1 MQDIDDT
8 VIPGSVYLVDVQ
20 ERSTVVH
27 ADKDSSI
34 VLSPTPS
41 NHVND
46 PLNWTRRRKTIQMIC
61 VMICAFTLVPESFPR
76 ASLSHVLHCLTPWH

>member
-41 NHVND
+41 NNVND
-46 PLNWTRRRKTIQMIC
+46 PLNWTKRRKTIEMIC
-61 VMICAFTLVPESFPR
+61 VMICAFTFVFELFPR
-76 ASLSHVLHCLTPWH
+76 APLSHASICTRY